1 MGWGCV
7 RMGVCA
13 SSVLEQRGTHV
24 LCVLLCEGSQGR
36 GRGGEC
42 GKWESKEKIML
53 AVTASDST
61 AGLFGKGECRHT
73 TQPPPAPTCSMW
85 KKEPSA
91 WRRKLSGS
99 SSSTMGTPKGC
110 TWLLPPPFP
119 TPWLLLSGDRLTSS
133 CACSA
138 PSTCRDALGCGLWV
152 RGAGGWVPGRGG
164 EGAEGVECRGN
175 GKAEVP
181 GFRLRVMST
190 DPICRTRAAQCAGP
204 PANTHFGLGGRA
216 WLPGLLQTLLSLI
229 LGTHHALKLAPDPAP
244 HSLHCH
250 PQTHA
255 PAAPAPLKD
264 TRLHPLKRTHLIVQV
279 FIQRL
284 PHLHA

>member
-1 MGWGCV
+1 V
-7 RMGVCA
+7 
-13 SSVLEQRGTHV
+13 Q
-24 LCVLLCEGSQGR
+24 GS
-36 GRGGEC
+36 
-42 GKWESKEKIML
+42 
-53 AVTASDST
+53 
-61 AGLFGKGECRHT
+61 
-73 TQPPPAPTCSMW
+73 
-85 KKEPSA
+85 
-91 WRRKLSGS
+91 
-99 SSSTMGTPKGC
+99 
-110 TWLLPPPFP
+110 
-119 TPWLLLSGDRLTSS
+119 
-133 CACSA
+133 
-138 PSTCRDALGCGLWV
+138 
-152 RGAGGWVPGRGG
+152 GG

-284 PHLHA
+284 PHLHAWTWTNSGCRTCTPSNARTCTNSGCAVCSAARSHPRNSSSSAFHCA